1 VKDPL
6 AVETRI
12 EPRRAIWAVIAVIV
26 TAVLLITVK
35 PSVLFTIAV
44 IMAFFLMI
52 MLHELGHFVTA
63 KRTGMKVTE
72 FFVGFGPRIWSFTRG
87 ETEYGVKALPLGGYC
102 RIIGMTN
109 LEDVPPEDEPR
120 TYRQKP
126 YGARVLVAGAGSMV
140 HFTIALLLMLAVLL
154 FGNVTKLST
163 TIGAVESGQPAS
175 AAGLMAGDRIQSIDG
190 TAVHRWEDVSKIVV
204 PRAGQTVP
212 FVVERDGVF
221 WTYAVTLGT
230 HAPDSTTTRG
240 FAGIESHLVH
250 EHLSPISAVVQTPQR
265 VWDMA
270 TQSVGALGSMFSPHG
285 VSNYAKTLQGSKTAN
300 PNDRPVSVIGIGR
313 VANQAVN
320 AGWVDVF
327 GLLIAINVFIGLF
340 NLIPLL
346 PFDGG
351 HIAIATYEEIASKLR
366 HRRVRADVAK
376 LMPLTVAVLGV
387 LGFLMLSSIYLDI
400 SQPLKNP
407 F

>member
-6 AVETRI
+6 AVETQV
-12 EPRRAIWAVIAVIV
+12 EPRRAIWALVV
-26 TAVLLITVK
+26 TITVAVLLITLK

-44 IMAFFLMI
+44 LLAFFVMI
-52 MLHELGHFVTA
+52 MLHELGHFLTA

-72 FFVGFGPRIWSFTRG
+72 FFVGFGPRIWSIKRG
-87 ETEYGVKALPLGGYC
+87 ETEYGLKALPLGGYC

-109 LEDVPPEDEPR
+109 LEEVEPEDEPR
-120 TYRQKP
+120 TYRSKS
-126 YGARVLVAGAGSMV
+126 YGSRVLVASAGSMV
-140 HFTIALLLMLAVLL
+140 HFAIALVLMLVVLT

-163 TIGAVESGQPAS
+163 TVGGVEKGQPAS
-175 AAGLMAGDRIQSIDG
+175 GAGLQKGDRIQSIDG
-190 TAVHRWEDVSKIVV
+190 QPVHRWEDVSKIVST
-204 PRAGQTVP
+204 RGGQTVP
-212 FVVERDGVF
+212 FVVERAGEF
-221 WTYAVTLGT
+221 WTYNVPLATHPPGT
-230 HAPDSTTTRG
+230 TEARG

-250 EHLSPISAVVQTPQR
+250 QHLSPVSAVVQTPAR
-265 VWDMA
+265 TFDVA
-270 TQSVGALGSMFSPHG
+270 RESVGALGSLFSPHG
-285 VSNYAKTLQGSKTAN
+285 VSNYVGTLQGDKSAN

-327 GLLIAINVFIGLF
+327 GLLIAINVFVGLF
-340 NLIPLL
+340 NLVPLL

-351 HIAIATYEEIASKLR
+351 HIAIATYEEVASKLR
-366 HRRVRADVAK
+366 HRKVRVDVAK

-387 LGFLMLSSIYLDI
+387 LGFMMLSSLYLDI

>member
-6 AVETRI
+6 AVDTKI
-12 EPRRAIWAVIAVIV
+12 DPRRAIAATV
-26 TAVLLITVK
+26 TAIITAILLVTVK
-35 PSVLFTIAV
+35 PSVLLTIAV
-44 IMAFFLMI
+44 IFAFFVMI
-52 MLHELGHFVTA
+52 MLHELGHFLTA

-87 ETEYGVKALPLGGYC
+87 ETEYGLKALPLGGYC

-109 LEDVPPEDEPR
+109 LEEVEPEDEER
-120 TYRQKP
+120 TYRSKP
-126 YGARVLVAGAGSMV
+126 YGSRVLVASAGSMT
-140 HFTIALLLMLAVLL
+140 HFAIALVLMLAVLT

-163 TIGAVESGQPAS
+163 TIGGIERGEPAS
-175 AAGLMAGDRIQSIDG
+175 AAGLMQGDRIQSIDG
-190 TAVHRWEDVSKIVV
+190 IPVHRWEDISKILV

-212 FVVERDGVF
+212 FVVERAGVF
-221 WTYAVTLGT
+221 WTYNVLLAT
-230 HAPDSTTTRG
+230 HAPNSTETRG
-240 FAGIESHLVH
+240 FAGIEPRLVH
-250 EHLSPISAVVQTPQR
+250 DHLSPISAVAQTPGR
-265 VWDMA
+265 VFDIGK
-270 TQSVGALGSMFSPHG
+270 QSVGALGSMFSPHG
-285 VSNYAKTLQGSKTAN
+285 VSNYAKTLQGDKNAN
-300 PNDRPVSVIGIGR
+300 PNERPVSVIGIGR

-320 AGWVDVF
+320 AGWVQVF
-327 GLLIAINVFIGLF
+327 GLLILINVFIGLF

-351 HIAIATYEEIASKLR
+351 HIAIATYEEIASKVR
-366 HRRVRADVAK
+366 HRKVRADITK
-376 LMPLTVAVLGV
+376 LMPLTVFVLGV